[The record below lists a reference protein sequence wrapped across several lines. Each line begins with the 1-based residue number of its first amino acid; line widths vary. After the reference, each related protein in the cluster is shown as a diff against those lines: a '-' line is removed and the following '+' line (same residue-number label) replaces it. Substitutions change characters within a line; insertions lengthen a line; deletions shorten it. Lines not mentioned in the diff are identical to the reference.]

1 MQEEQHSLM
10 WTERRHTPRAKTQDA
25 RSPFDIDYARVV
37 HSASFRRLQ
46 GKTQILNLGDSDF
59 YRTRLTHSLE
69 VAQIAGGLVEH
80 FRKFWPEHPAHAYL
94 PEPSLIQTVGFTH
107 DLGHPPFGHGGE
119 VALNYC
125 MRDHGGYE
133 GNGQTLRILTRLESF
148 SESHG
153 ANLTRR
159 TLLGVMKYPAPFSA
173 VANPDVQ
180 PRLANSA
187 TLIRVIDRRAS
198 EPPKCYLDSEQEA
211 VDWVLAPLSQE
222 DRAVFQQFALRPG
235 KHGKPLHKSFDCSIM
250 DLADDIAYGV
260 HDLEDAIALSL
271 IGREQFEAALP
282 SGLTP
287 GDLCGVFLAELREG
301 GRYAAAGVTDADT
314 WHFLLKAL
322 FGTETSRK
330 RLIGDLVH
338 HFVRHARL
346 ETDDRFAEPLL
357 RHRAGLA
364 PAARRFLDC
373 LRELVMKLV
382 ITSPQVQQLEFKG
395 QQMVISVFE
404 ALASD
409 PQRLLPVDVFAHYEE
424 TGGSLRSICDYV
436 ASMTDGFLLKTYDR
450 LFSPRMGSVF
460 DRL

>member
-1 MQEEQHSLM
+1 MAEEQHRLM
-10 WTERRHTPRAKTQDA
+10 WTERRYTPRAKSQDA

-69 VAQIAGGLVEH
+69 VAQIAGGLTEH
-80 FRKFWPEHPAHAYL
+80 FRAFWPEHPAHAHL
-94 PEPSLIQTVGFTH
+94 PAASLIQTVGFTH

-125 MRDHGGYE
+125 MRDVGGYE
-133 GNGQTLRILTRLESF
+133 GNGQTLRILTCLESF
-148 SESHG
+148 SEHHG

-159 TLLGVMKYPAPFSA
+159 TLLGVIKYPVPYSA
-173 VANPDVQ
+173 VANPKVQ
-180 PRLANSA
+180 PRLTDSA
-187 TLIRVIDRRAS
+187 TLIRVIDRKAS
-198 EPPKCYLDSEQEA
+198 EPPKCYLDSEQDA
-211 VDWVLAPLSQE
+211 VDWVLSPLSSE
-222 DRAVFQQFALRPG
+222 DRAAFQQIAPRPG
-235 KHGKPLHKSFDCSIM
+235 KHGKPLHKSLDCSIM

-271 IGREQFEAALP
+271 IGREQFEAAL
-282 SGLTP
+282 SLNATP
-287 GDLCGVFLAELREG
+287 TDLCGPFLSELRES
-301 GRYAAAGVTDADT
+301 GRYAEAGSTDSQT
-314 WHFLLKAL
+314 WAFVLNAL
-322 FGTETSRK
+322 FGAETSRK

-346 ETDDRFAEPLL
+346 ETEEQFTEPLL
-357 RHRAGLA
+357 RYRAGLEPA
-364 PAARRFLDC
+364 PRRFLDC
-373 LRELVMKLV
+373 LRDLVMKLV

-395 QQMVISVFE
+395 QLMVISVFE

-409 PQRLLPVDVFAHYEE
+409 PARLLPTDVHARYAEN
-424 TGGSLRSICDYV
+424 GNSLRIICDYV
-436 ASMTDGFLLKTYDR
+436 ASMTDSFLLKTYDR